1 MTRTARARSG
11 TRRVYGQKCYDSH
24 PIFLGERMTVRT
36 PNPAPTRRAELV
48 ERIRKAVDAEPLD
61 RAASVAIAERLER
74 APDTVLEPLLEAAQE
89 LGRRGHGREITVSR
103 NVFIPLTNLC
113 RDRCAYC
120 TFAKDPKS
128 SEAKTYSLDE
138 VRSEVREGLRAGCTE
153 ALFCLGDKPERAY
166 RGYRDWLGDE
176 GYATTAEYLVDACR
190 AALEEG
196 MFPHTNA
203 GILSREEM
211 TALRP
216 WNASMGLMLETT
228 SRRLRERGQAHY
240 YAPDKEPEVRLSMT
254 REAGELRIPFTSGIL
269 IGIGE
274 TAEERV
280 DTILAIGELDRE
292 YGHIQEVIVQNFH
305 PKPGT
310 SMHDWPVPSDG
321 LMAGTVALARLLLG
335 PAANIQAPPNLS
347 PTALELL
354 VRSGLN
360 DWGGVSPV
368 TIDFINPEA
377 PWPEL
382 LELER
387 RTEAA
392 GYRLR
397 ERLCVY
403 PEYITTR
410 PEFFDPGMLDRL
422 RQACDDSGYPRA
434 SREESSA

>member
-1 MTRTARARSG
+1 
-11 TRRVYGQKCYDSH
+11 
-24 PIFLGERMTVRT
+24 MTVRT
-36 PNPAPTRRAELV
+36 PTPNLRARAELV

-61 RAASVAIAERLER
+61 RATSVAIAERLEHEP
-74 APDTVLEPLLEAAQE
+74 ATILEPLFEAAEE
-89 LGRRGHGREITVSR
+89 LALRGRDREITVSR

-120 TFAKDPKS
+120 TFAKDSKS
-128 SEAKTYSLDE
+128 IDAKTYRLDE
-138 VRSEVREGLRAGCTE
+138 VRRAVSDGLSTGCTE

-166 RGYRDWLGDE
+166 RSYRSWLEEE

-190 AALEEG
+190 VAFEEG

-203 GILSREEM
+203 GILSGEEM
-211 TALRP
+211 ERLRP

-228 SRRLRERGQAHY
+228 SPRLRERGQAHY
-240 YAPDKEPEVRLSMT
+240 YAPDKEPEVRIRMT

-274 TAEERV
+274 TPGERV
-280 DTILAIGELDRE
+280 DTLLTIRELDRE

-310 SMHDWPVPSDG
+310 TMADWPVPSDEV
-321 LMAGTVALARLLLG
+321 MAGTVALCRLLLG
-335 PAANIQAPPNLS
+335 PDANIQAPPNLS

-377 PWPEL
+377 PWPEWV
-382 LELER
+382 ELER
-387 RTEAA
+387 RTRDA
-392 GYRLR
+392 GYALR

-403 PEYITTR
+403 PEYIVER
-410 PEFFDPGMLDRL
+410 PEFFDPGMLSRL
-422 RQACDDSGYPRA
+422 REICDDSGYPRSA
-434 SREESSA
+434 HGEESPS